1 MRKLILTIGIM
12 LITTMVFSQA
22 TNTRVV
28 RIADATT
35 AWGENLPKGTY
46 IYDLDSKSLYV
57 LDSSSVLTKTLTTET
72 NKTLINVASTD
83 DQNLTWDAVNGHV
96 EIEGGN
102 DADIGLFGTTTENY
116 GFVKGSNGETTK
128 FLRGDGTWQTVI
140 TANVD
145 VYTKI
150 THWDEVATDDL
161 TPPYPITLSQTPAA
175 GTKITVQINGTPI
188 KYAVGTTNGTFN
200 FTGTTLNIYSNVYQY
215 DQIEVDYE
223 Y

>member
-46 IYDLDSKSLYV
+46 IYDLTNKNLYV
-57 LDSSSVLTKTLTTET
+57 LDAASISTATLTTEA

-102 DADIGLFGTTTENY
+102 DADIGLFGTADESY

-128 FLRGDGTWQTVI
+128 FLRGDGSWQTVI
-140 TANVD
+140 TANV
-145 VYTKI
+145 TRI
-150 THWDEVATDDL
+150 TEWDEVAADDL
-161 TPPYPITLSQTPAA
+161 TQPYPITLSQTPAA